1 MQPVERGQLWVM
13 WIKALAIGALL
24 LLAGFAVEPR
34 LLQRTGLPQGTLL
47 APLFLLLLYPM
58 FVAPIRRYRALGYA
72 LDPDE
77 LCTARGTWTRSETV
91 VPLGRVQ
98 HIDVVQGPLERI
110 FGVTRLVLHTA
121 GTMNSLVVLPG
132 LARATAESIR
142 DEIRGRIRR
151 EQA

>member
-13 WIKALAIGALL
+13 WIKALVFGAVLL
-24 LLAGFAVEPR
+24 VAGAMAEP
-34 LLQRTGLPQGTLL
+34 QVIERTTLPRGALL

-58 FVAPIRRYRALGYA
+58 FVAPFRRYRALGYA

-77 LCTARGTWTRSETV
+77 LRTARGIWTRSETV

-132 LARATAESIR
+132 LARATAEGIR
-142 DEIRGRIRR
+142 DRIRARIRR
-151 EQA
+151 EQV

>member
-13 WIKALAIGALL
+13 WIKALVAGALL
-24 LLAGFAVEPR
+24 LVAGFIAEPH
-34 LLQRTGLPQGTLL
+34 LLQGTGLPAGTLL
-47 APLFLLLLYPM
+47 APLLLLLLYPM
-58 FVAPIRRYRALGYA
+58 FVAPFRRYRALGYA
-72 LDPDE
+72 LDQDE
-77 LCTARGTWTRSETV
+77 LWAARGSWTRSETV

-98 HIDVVQGPLERI
+98 HIDVVQGPLERM

-132 LARATAESIR
+132 LARGTAEALRDAIR
-142 DEIRGRIRR
+142 ARIRR